1 MRPTT
6 TYTECGTREMGKAQ
20 DFLTQKQAGSGAV
33 AIEEVQDELA
43 RGDWGRIATETFGE
57 HKSYWFD
64 DGSRLVSGKF
74 NEEEF
79 IIRADPSYSEEDF
92 QKMTPDE
99 VEDHRAMIESLNE
112 SNNQ

>member
-1 MRPTT
+1 
-6 TYTECGTREMGKAQ
+6 MGKAQ
-20 DFLTQKQAGSGAV
+20 DFLTEKQAGGGAV
-33 AIEEVQDELA
+33 AIEEVQGELA
-43 RGDWGRIATETFGE
+43 RGVWGRVATQTFDE
-57 HKSYWFD
+57 LKSYWFD

-92 QKMTPDE
+92 QKMTPDG
-99 VEDHRAMIESLNE
+99 VEEYRAMIDSLKK

>member
-20 DFLTQKQAGSGAV
+20 DFLTEKQAGGGAV
-33 AIEEVQDELA
+33 AIEEVRDELA

-64 DGSRLVSGKF
+64 DGSRLVSGRF

-79 IIRADPSYSEEDF
+79 IIRADPSFSEEDF

-99 VEDHRAMIESLNE
+99 VEDHRAMIDSLKE